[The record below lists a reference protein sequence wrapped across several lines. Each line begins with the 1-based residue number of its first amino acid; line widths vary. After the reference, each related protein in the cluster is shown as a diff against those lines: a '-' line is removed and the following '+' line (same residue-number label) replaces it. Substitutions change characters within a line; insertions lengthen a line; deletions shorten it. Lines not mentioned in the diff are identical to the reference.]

1 MKAVKQLTLKQIKAI
16 EIRERFFTVLKL
28 HNIELPD
35 FEVKFHPTRK
45 WRFDYCWQSKMI
57 ALEVEGGVFSGG
69 RHTRGLGF
77 MNDIEKYNNASLL
90 GYRLIRTTP
99 TELRSKENIE
109 LIKQI
114 LK

>member
-1 MKAVKQLTLKQIKAI
+1 MIKQKQLTIRQIKAI

-28 HNIELPD
+28 HNVELPS

-45 WRFDYCWQSKMI
+45 WRFDYCWLDKMI
-57 ALEVEGGVFSGG
+57 ALEVEGGVFTGG
-69 RHTRGLGF
+69 RHTRGIGF
-77 MNDIEKYNNASLL
+77 KNDIEKYNNASLL

-99 TELRSKENIE
+99 TELRSIENIE
-109 LIKQI
+109 LIKNI